1 MRTQDGKIPT
11 KACLIVALTLAASP
25 AMALM
30 DCLSVDVGGV
40 SRRLVSLTLPKVE
53 FPAGKPKEP
62 VRIEVRAKK
71 DDGGI
76 IVTPF
81 DCTREKQQTIC
92 TNPDGAGDFIL
103 QTHKGELVFE
113 SNYMNFE
120 LGAIS
125 GMPPRKDEDE
135 IHEDYAMILEDDHS
149 EDTHS
154 ELMRLK
160 TESIKCPAPETPSK

>member
-1 MRTQDGKIPT
+1 MKTRDGKFPT
-11 KACLIVALTLAASP
+11 KACLTVALTLAASP
-25 AMALM
+25 ALALM

-40 SRRLVSLTLPKVE
+40 SRRLVSLTLPRVE
-53 FPAGKPKEP
+53 FPAGKPKGP

-103 QTHKGELVFE
+103 RTHKGALVFE

-149 EDTHS
+149 EDSHS
-154 ELMRLK
+154 ELMQLK